1 MPRISSRTMR
11 AVGGEAVP
19 ACAALG
25 LPFFVEVRRDSGLPL
40 LKALRGVC
48 SELEVQGGKVTLR
61 RGAFLLTTWGLRFGA
76 VGFPFCS
83 FALGG
88 DVWATR
94 VVSLASL
101 ASMSAM
107 RVARTACSIVRV
119 SRFSVVAS
127 AVIDRCINAMLTI
140 CSLSRG
146 VGVWESY
153 SRCDRENREE
163 VTITGTE
170 ARVRLLQLLPNN

>member
-94 VVSLASL
+94 VGSL
-101 ASMSAM
+101 ASMAS
-107 RVARTACSIVRV
+107 ACSIVRV
-119 SRFSVVAS
+119 SSFSVVAS
-127 AVIDRCINAMLTI
+127 AVIDRCINAMLTT
-140 CSLSRG
+140 CSLLRG

-153 SRCDRENREE
+153 SRRDRENREE